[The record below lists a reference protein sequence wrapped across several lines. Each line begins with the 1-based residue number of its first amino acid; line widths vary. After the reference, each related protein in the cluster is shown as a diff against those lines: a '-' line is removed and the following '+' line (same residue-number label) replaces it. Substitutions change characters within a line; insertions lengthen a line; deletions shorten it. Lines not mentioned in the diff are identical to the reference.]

1 MSGLLSPR
9 PAPTPQCRE
18 PSSPSS
24 PAAGKSSSVRHL
36 TQTPAGAGQTWAFCC
51 LPGAPACL
59 EHETTVP
66 ACAGRGPVGTGG
78 GGVPAE
84 PSLLCSRSRGLPT
97 DMSTT
102 WRRNRAFRPGS
113 WCLGPRSPAP
123 RSGATPS
130 LFMFILKIN
139 TLLFAFGPG
148 VVRDAR
154 AGAPS
159 LVQRWREPLPPK
171 YSPQMPGML
180 LSLLL
185 LPAWQRARQRT
196 KIPCFWASG
205 LGAGL
210 SMPPWAPSS
219 RLGACGDV
227 VDPTPAA
234 ASAWGR
240 SPSGPG
246 AVRCRS

>member
-84 PSLLCSRSRGLPT
+84 PSLLCSRT

-113 WCLGPRSPAP
+113 WCPGPRSPAP